1 MTAAARSPI
10 ASPNEL
16 GALLS
21 HAREGDPQALH
32 ELLVRVQ
39 PDIRR
44 FATRSCYV
52 TADIEDAIQ
61 ESLWIIARHVQSLK
75 SATSFTAW
83 LMTVVMRECRRL
95 AQRVSALTT
104 GGKAQPLDDRA
115 DEQRLATMPEHDLRL
130 DLAAAI
136 ASLPPQYREVV
147 IARDLRELT
156 IDEIASEYALTREAA
171 KARLHRGRVLLREY
185 LRDA

>member
-1 MTAAARSPI
+1 MMIAAPLRPVPKDLS
-10 ASPNEL
+10 
-16 GALLS
+16 ALLDG
-21 HAREGDPQALH
+21 ARDGDPTALH
-32 ELLVRVQ
+32 ELLVLVQ

-44 FATRSCYV
+44 FARRSCYV

-61 ESLWIIARHVQSLK
+61 ESLWILARRVQSLK

-83 LMTVVMRECRRL
+83 LMTVVTRECRRL

-104 GGKAQPLDDRA
+104 GGKAHPLDDGA

-136 ASLPPQYREVV
+136 ASLPPQYREIVV
-147 IARDLRELT
+147 ARDLRERT
-156 IDEIASEYALTREAA
+156 IDEIAGEFALTREAT

-185 LRDA
+185 LRDE